1 MPIRFFTQH
10 DSKEQ
15 TSHKDNL
22 RRFLEGFPDIEFWRF
37 FVERERYDARS
48 ELCYEIYSRKFKSLP
63 MEKIRSLSLEQMKSE
78 FNSLTIGDLFD
89 IFTSEDD
96 KKLLAILRL
105 ENRKEELLTEYI
117 DKLVGWQAFE
127 DGEPGYLIHATN
139 GLSFVLSRLANNE
152 PLTINFIKN
161 LHKIATENVKNM
173 YMHTPGEFR
182 HTRVSWQLN
191 DCGDSL
197 TGLIESIDY
206 LKSIKEKYGY
216 NYHSFKIYEHNKPVQ
231 IISDLTKS
239 SKELADTLWNA
250 QGNFLVEHCEGG
262 HVKENIHEILNK
274 IGEQQISE
282 LETQLTQAKNTGG
295 KLTAIF
301 SYLKHAVLLHP
312 FQDGVGRTYSM
323 LLLQFLLMRENLLPI
338 IIHNSN
344 VIPGYSVQELVNEY
358 VRAED
363 EMEKILQNPAYVNSD
378 LFATPNVDTEYL
390 RTLIPNDTFEVCLKI
405 YQKAKENFLI
415 SKEHS
420 ESNESLLPSHT
431 PKKLGG

>member
-1 MPIRFFTQH
+1 
-10 DSKEQ
+10 
-15 TSHKDNL
+15 
-22 RRFLEGFPDIEFWRF
+22 
-37 FVERERYDARS
+37 
-48 ELCYEIYSRKFKSLP
+48 

-206 LKSIKEKYGY
+206 LKSIKE
-216 NYHSFKIYEHNKPVQ
+216 NM
-231 IISDLTKS
+231 D
-239 SKELADTLWNA
+239 
-250 QGNFLVEHCEGG
+250 
-262 HVKENIHEILNK
+262 
-274 IGEQQISE
+274 
-282 LETQLTQAKNTGG
+282 
-295 KLTAIF
+295 
-301 SYLKHAVLLHP
+301 
-312 FQDGVGRTYSM
+312 
-323 LLLQFLLMRENLLPI
+323 I
-338 IIHNSN
+338 II
-344 VIPGYSVQELVNEY
+344 
-358 VRAED
+358 
-363 EMEKILQNPAYVNSD
+363 ILLRFMNITN
-378 LFATPNVDTEYL
+378 LFKL
-390 RTLIPNDTFEVCLKI
+390 
-405 YQKAKENFLI
+405 FLI
-415 SKEHS
+415 
-420 ESNESLLPSHT
+420 
-431 PKKLGG
+431 